1 MLSVKEDKQA
11 LDWPFLPKAASQWPE
26 SPKQKVESLA
36 SSELA
41 DQRQRKITPLLEF
54 AADRWR

>member
-1 MLSVKEDKQA
+1 MLSVKKDKQA
-11 LDWPFLPKAASQWPE
+11 LDWPFLPKAASQFPE
-26 SPKQKVESLA
+26 SPKKKVETFT

-41 DQRQRKITPLLEF
+41 NQRQRKITPLLEC